1 VTTISACLI
10 VRDAESVLKRC
21 LESLVGVYD
30 ELCIVDTG
38 SSDRT
43 AEIAMAHADRFHSF
57 TDCNDHSGYIS
68 DFSAARNH
76 CLELASGEWILS
88 IDADEVF
95 TNRSSF
101 AVHEVLAGAAATAAA
116 VTMVRGETEWLAIRI
131 FRNTPTQRFRHRVH
145 ETIKAAGEVLTARDF
160 RIRDLGQPGKPESS
174 SERNVRICESILCD
188 DPTDLRAAFYLAE
201 GLRKLGRYQEAG
213 QAYMGCLKHDRFT
226 DPYRWAALDGIGV
239 CFLHLERWRAALDAA
254 RIAAQLRPDMA
265 ESYCLM
271 GDAYLAMH
279 DIARAKIAYLTA
291 ARQPFPPEGYSLF
304 VQKTSYHE
312 YPLEQLR
319 MLRDVCERNGIDYD
333 RF

>member
-1 VTTISACLI
+1 M
-10 VRDAESVLKRC
+10 
-21 LESLVGVYD
+21 YD

-38 SSDRT
+38 SRDRT
-43 AEIAMAHADRFHSF
+43 AEIAMARADRFQF
-57 TDCNDHSGYIS
+57 YTDCNDQSGKIF

-95 TNRSSF
+95 TNRSNF
-101 AVHEVLAGAAATAAA
+101 AIHDVLTATTATAAA

-131 FRNTPTQRFRHRVH
+131 FQNMPIQRFRHRVH
-145 ETIKAAGEVLTARDF
+145 ETITAAGEVLTARYF
-160 RIRDLGQPGKPESS
+160 RIRDLGQPEKPETS

-201 GLRKLGRYQEAG
+201 GLRKLGRYQEA
-213 QAYMGCLKHDRFT
+213 QQVYMRCLKHDRFT

-239 CFLHLERWRAALDAA
+239 CFLYLERWREALNVA
-254 RIAAQLRPDMA
+254 RIAARLRPDMA
-265 ESYCLM
+265 EGYCLM
-271 GDAYLAMH
+271 GDAYVAMH

-333 RF
+333 GF